1 MPLAQLTQEVGGH
14 DDKEKEPASHV
25 LQVDL
30 VDAPTALEYVPEE
43 HGKQALVPSP
53 YVPATHA
60 VEQVEDP
67 AAEYVPALHARQV
80 AMLVAPVD
88 LEEVPAVQGMQSLL
102 TR

>member
-1 MPLAQLTQEVGGH
+1 MPLAQLTQEDGGH

-43 HGKQALVPSP
+43 QCKQALVPLP

-67 AAEYVPALHARQV
+67 AAEYVPALHAMQV

-88 LEEVPAVQGMQSLL
+88 LEEVPAVQGMHSLL